1 MRKLP
6 IITIA
11 LCALCTGLMFLPPRI
26 HELLYYDST
35 AIAAGNLWGL
45 LSAHLIHADVS
56 HWFWNTLA
64 LAVLGGFIETRSPKL
79 LAYSLFAG
87 IVSVDMLLLS
97 PVAEINRY
105 CGLSGVLNTL
115 LGVALFCHWRD
126 TRFYWVMT
134 AALFCLGKVML
145 EMSMESA
152 LLTNISWPPYPPA
165 HLAGVLGACAL
176 TFCLSYG
183 NTAPGGERT
192 KSYVS
197 GGGISRW

>member
-11 LCALCTGLMFLPPRI
+11 LCALCTGLMLLPPRI

-35 AIAAGNLWGL
+35 AIATGNLWGL

-79 LAYSLFAG
+79 LAYSLLAG

-105 CGLSGVLNTL
+105 CGLSGVFL
-115 LGVALFCHWRD
+115 LPRGLLEPQVFLKLFSIFRKFPVW
-126 TRFYWVMT
+126 
-134 AALFCLGKVML
+134 
-145 EMSMESA
+145 E
-152 LLTNISWPPYPPA
+152 
-165 HLAGVLGACAL
+165 GACEKVD
-176 TFCLSYG
+176 TF
-183 NTAPGGERT
+183 
-192 KSYVS
+192 S
-197 GGGISRW
+197 GKQSKKQFQF